1 MYTPPNLTVVVASQQ
16 PLTETTNNDAEIPNS
31 IKKLTPRERKVWQH
45 VTQSLK
51 THGLIHSTDAMV
63 LNVIVTTFCRWI
75 DTEEQLEKYIKE
87 HDGSYL
93 CITPNGYEQPHQLFY
108 AARHLKRDLLQWLPE
123 ACLTIPSFR
132 KAKNLM
138 GQPQQADLFKG
149 DSLTSFVGS
158 KPRLVG
164 G

>member
-45 VTQSLK
+45 VTESLK

-63 LNVIVTTFCRWI
+63 LNVIVTTFCRWV
-75 DTEEQLEKYIKE
+75 DTEDQLEAYMKE
-87 HDGSYL
+87 HDGSYF
-93 CITPNGYEQPHQLFY
+93 CKTPNGYEQPHQLFY

-138 GQPQQADLFKG
+138 SQPQQQNLFGG
-149 DSLTSFVGS
+149 DNLTSFVGS

>member
-1 MYTPPNLTVVVASQQ
+1 MNQPPNLTVVVASHQPQADTQQ
-16 PLTETTNNDAEIPNS
+16 NDAEIPDS

-45 VTQSLK
+45 VTQALK
-51 THGLIHSTDAMV
+51 DQGLIHQTDAML
-63 LNVIVTTFCRWI
+63 LNVIVTTFCRWV
-75 DTEEQLEKYIKE
+75 DTEEQLEKYMKDNE
-87 HDGSYL
+87 GSYL
-93 CITPNGYEQPHQLFY
+93 CKTPNGYEQPHQLFY
-108 AARHLKRDLLQWLPE
+108 AARHLKRDLLNWLPE

-138 GQPQQADLFKG
+138 GQPQQPSLFDG
-149 DSLTSFVGS
+149 DPLTNFVGS

>member
-1 MYTPPNLTVVVASQQ
+1 MNTPPTLTVVVASQQ
-16 PLTETTNNDAEIPNS
+16 PLTESTNNDAEIPNS
-31 IKKLTPRERKVWQH
+31 IKKLTPRERKVWLH
-45 VTQSLK
+45 VTESLK
-51 THGLIHSTDAMV
+51 NHGLIHSTDAMV
-63 LNVIVTTFCRWI
+63 LNVIVTTFCRWV
-75 DTEEQLEKYIKE
+75 DTEEQLEQYIKE

-93 CITPNGYEQPHQLFY
+93 CTTPNGYEQPHQLFY

-132 KAKNLM
+132 KAKNLIA
-138 GQPQQADLFKG
+138 QPQQGQLFG
-149 DSLTSFVGS
+149 DNLTNFVGS

>member
-1 MYTPPNLTVVVASQQ
+1 MNQAPTLTVVVSSPQ
-16 PLTETTNNDAEIPNS
+16 PIADTHHNDAQIPDS
-31 IKKLTPRERKVWQH
+31 IKRLTPREKKVWQH
-45 VTQSLK
+45 VTQALK
-51 THGLIHSTDAMV
+51 EQGLIHRTDAML
-63 LNVIVTTFCRWI
+63 LNVIVTTFCRWV
-75 DTEEQLEKYIKE
+75 DTEEQLEQYIKE

-93 CITPNGYEQPHQLFY
+93 CVTPNGYEQPHQLFY

-138 GQPQQADLFKG
+138 AQPSQQGLF
-149 DSLTSFVGS
+149 DSDHLTNFVGS